1 MKNEFRQ
8 KREELNLTLQDV
20 ADYVGVSAGTVSRWE
35 TGNINN
41 MKRDKIAK
49 LSEILKLNPSVIT
62 GWETAKIENDGNIS
76 EIVLRSEEMEL
87 IRELRKDEP
96 LDIDTTVKILE
107 FAKKIKEARGFG
119 SKKGSENE

>member
-1 MKNEFRQ
+1 M
-8 KREELNLTLQDV
+8 NLTLQDV

-49 LSEILKLNPSVIT
+49 LSEILQLNPSVIT
-62 GWETAKIENDGNIS
+62 GWETVKIENEGNIS
-76 EIVLRSEEMEL
+76 EIVLRTEEMEL

-96 LDIDTTVKILE
+96 LTIDSTVKILE
-107 FAKKIKEARGFG
+107 YAKKIKEARGFG
-119 SKKGSENE
+119 TQKGSDEE